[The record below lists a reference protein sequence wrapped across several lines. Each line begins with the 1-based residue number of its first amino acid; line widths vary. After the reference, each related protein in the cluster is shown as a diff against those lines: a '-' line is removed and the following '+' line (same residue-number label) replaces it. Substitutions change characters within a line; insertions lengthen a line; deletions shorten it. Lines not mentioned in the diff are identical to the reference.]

1 MKSSSSLSSFTVNPF
16 RTTARVTDGC
26 GASTACGSVITELA
40 KGKTVEGASRI
51 KDADVLAVLGGLPE
65 ENVHCALL
73 AANTL
78 NAALDAYRSK
88 QKRKEVRR

>member
-1 MKSSSSLSSFTVNPF
+1 M
-16 RTTARVTDGC
+16 
-26 GASTACGSVITELA
+26 
-40 KGKTVEGASRI
+40 
-51 KDADVLAVLGGLPE
+51 DADVLAVLGGLPE